1 MKISVKDKEG
11 NIYSMPTNEF
21 DNSILS
27 VNYCTSYYH
36 FEVQSAISD
45 NGKRLHKDVIVL
57 AKNPNPFDLIAV
69 SDDEIGEIVECS
81 L

>member
-11 NIYSMPTNEF
+11 NIYSMPTNKF
-21 DNSILS
+21 DNSILAIH
-27 VNYCTSYYH
+27 YCTSYYQ
-36 FEVQSAISD
+36 FEIQSAIGD
-45 NGKRLHKDVIVL
+45 NGKRLYKDVVVL
-57 AKNPNPFDLIAV
+57 TKNPSPFDLIAI